1 VRFNWGANVRIHC
14 CYAPVCKHLLLEARQ
29 RCREIFVA
37 EAQRGDGKRFAVRS
51 DEKLTAFVELER
63 AIYEFVVSL
72 ISRVQC
78 ESSVP
83 LCPSA
88 QSTARTYLPVAPE
101 PDGCDCSCWACS
113 CPPLAVWTFEAPVFA
128 LPVSPS
134 STQLP
139 PRWLP
144 VFDGT
149 HTICFPL
156 FAPALFTPALVP
168 AQAVART
175 RTSPTKPI
183 RSNFVFI
190 VDDPTSS

>member
-1 VRFNWGANVRIHC
+1 MKGA
-14 CYAPVCKHLLLEARQ
+14 
-29 RCREIFVA
+29 
-37 EAQRGDGKRFAVRS
+37 
-51 DEKLTAFVELER
+51 
-63 AIYEFVVSL
+63 
-72 ISRVQC
+72 
-78 ESSVP
+78 
-83 LCPSA
+83 
-88 QSTARTYLPVAPE
+88 YLPVAPE
-101 PDGCDCSCWACS
+101 PDGDCSCWPCS
-113 CPPLAVWTFEAPVFA
+113 CAPLAVWTFDAPVFV

-175 RTSPTKPI
+175 RTSPAKPI
-183 RSNFVFI
+183 CSNFVFI
-190 VDDPTSS
+190 INHPLVPKGKNEAMLPNPRSLKVTRLLPPSWVLTSDGAARERFPRILSSARMFRESPHTTATE